1 MRGAPSSGGWPS
13 GSGQF
18 TTTHW
23 SVVVAAR
30 DAPSAQSALALEQLC
45 RIYWYPLYAFIRR
58 RGFDAH
64 DAQDLTQ
71 EFFYRL
77 LDRNYLS
84 AVDYRKGKFRSFL
97 LAALEHFLAN
107 EWRRAKAQKRGGHVA
122 FVSINDDTAENRFI
136 QAPSSEAA
144 PEKAYEQAWAMS
156 LLEQSLNR
164 LRAEATSAAKADT
177 FERLKGFLTG
187 DKQPVTYAELAR
199 QMNTTEAALK
209 MTVSRMRAR
218 YGELLREEIAN
229 TVTTPDEVED
239 ELRALFAA
247 LSG

>member
-1 MRGAPSSGGWPS
+1 MDGRREGGPKPDARG
-13 GSGQF
+13 
-18 TTTHW
+18 
-23 SVVVAAR
+23 
-30 DAPSAQSALALEQLC
+30 DSALAELC
-45 RIYWYPLYAFIRR
+45 RLYWYPLYMFARR
-58 RGFDAH
+58 RGHSPD

-71 EFFYRL
+71 GFFLHLVEQRALASVDRL
-77 LDRNYLS
+77 
-84 AVDYRKGKFRSFL
+84 KGKFRSFL

-107 EWRRAKAQKRGGHVA
+107 EWRRAKTQKRGGHVA

>member
-30 DAPSAQSALALEQLC
+30 DAPSTQSAQALEQLC

-58 RGFDAH
+58 RGIDAH

-107 EWRRAKAQKRGGHVA
+107 EWRRAKTQKRGGHVA

-136 QAPSSEAA
+136 QTPSSDAA

-164 LRAEATSAAKADT
+164 LRAEATDAGKADT

-187 DKQPVTYAELAR
+187 DKHAVTYAELAR

-229 TVTTPDEVED
+229 TVTTPNEIED

-247 LSG
+247 LSS

>member
-1 MRGAPSSGGWPS
+1 MRDAPSTGGWPS

-30 DAPSAQSALALEQLC
+30 DAPSTQSALALEQLC

-107 EWRRAKAQKRGGHVA
+107 EWRRSKTQKRGGRVT

-136 QAPSSEAA
+136 QAPSSSAA

-156 LLEQSLNR
+156 LLEQVLNR
-164 LRAEATSAAKADT
+164 LRAEATDAGKLDA
-177 FERLKGFLTG
+177 FEQLKGFLTG

-209 MTVSRMRAR
+209 MSVSRMRAR
-218 YGELLREEIAN
+218 YGELLRDEIAQ
-229 TVTTPDEVED
+229 TVTTQDEIED